1 MKCAMCERGTHR
13 HDRWTELG
21 RPGFAG
27 TDAGCPNV
35 TRDGHGCTCDHVVDP
50 DPKLQ
55 AASGPAEATRQLERL
70 RAEIRGLA
78 RRLDDE
84 GTHDASYYASQLRQL
99 AAGRTTP

>member
-1 MKCAMCERGTHR
+1 MKCTMCERGTHR

-21 RPGFAG
+21 RPGFGG

-35 TRDGHGCTCDHVVDP
+35 TPDGTGCTCDHVVDT

-55 AASGPAEATRQLERL
+55 SADPIRTLERL
-70 RAEIRGLA
+70 RSEIRGIA
-78 RRLDDE
+78 RQLDDE
-84 GTHDASYYASQLRQL
+84 GTHDASFYASKLRQI